1 MTLNFGAVKAAEEN
15 SFLSPG
21 YYRMKISKVEVGK
34 FPKGSAYVGFT
45 FETKEGEK
53 FEEKFG
59 FGTEAGVEASL
70 SRLKYLHNGFLGAD
84 VDKNFSSIEDLAD
97 YFKKALTKKAIVKTI
112 KVGGNLNNGN
122 IYACLPFAG
131 FIVPEAEKD
140 KVTLGAFDKDSE
152 DYKKVVRVTTTA
164 ANESTG
170 KGNGLLAEP
179 ANTKADKKAVLAGD
193 DEPTTA
199 TDDDPMW

>member
-1 MTLNFGAVKAAEEN
+1 MNLNFGAVKAVEEN

-34 FPKGSAYVGFT
+34 FPKGTTYIGFV
-45 FETKEGEK
+45 FETKEGDK

-70 SRLKYLHNGFLGAD
+70 ARLKYLHNGFFGVD
-84 VDKNFSSIEDLAD
+84 VDKNFSSVEELAA
-97 YFKKALTKKAIVKTI
+97 YFSKAFAKKAIIRTI
-112 KVGGNLNNGN
+112 KVGGNINNGN
-122 IYACLPFAG
+122 VYASLPYAG
-131 FIVPEAEKD
+131 FIVPEADKD

-152 DYKKVVRVTTTA
+152 EYKKVVRVTAAA

-170 KGNGLLAEP
+170 KGNGLLSAPSEQK
-179 ANTKADKKAVLAGD
+179 TEKKAILAGD
-193 DEPTTA
+193 DDSSDKAEDEPL
-199 TDDDPMW
+199 W